1 MSFKKNLISLYFF
14 LIIIFEFCIFFYFNF
29 FGYQIKLARFLQ
41 LIFILFSIPYILY
54 ENIILKTK
62 NFFLRFNNLD
72 LFFFIFFVYLI
83 LNSIFF
89 YYFNN
94 DINDIYPQFLEIS
107 KYLFY
112 YIIYI
117 FIVRQFE
124 HKINLFLIYKLLYFS
139 VYFILAIGLFEFT
152 FNFFTDN
159 NFIPRQFNYGFDD
172 EYIGLRFHSLLGEP
186 RDASVNLLAFSS
198 IIILLEIFF
207 YSRIRSYFLI
217 FLIFTSS
224 ILTFSTTLIFCFALI
239 GITYII
245 LCRNLINIIFMIIFC
260 STLVL
265 AIFYLDQR
273 VYQYLS
279 DLFMISNYINNLEVL
294 KTLQIEPQLIN
305 IMPIYIFLNDLI
317 NLNFLEF
324 FFGNGLS
331 SSSNISYKSYFNFSD
346 YPHSQLSRLVY
357 ELGIVGLISYIF
369 LLNYYKKFLSNV
381 FSNNSQIILIVF
393 IVFLSA
399 ALAHRTG
406 IFLIFL
412 SLTQLIYINK
422 KYDIHN

>member
-1 MSFKKNLISLYFF
+1 M
-14 LIIIFEFCIFFYFNF
+14 
-29 FGYQIKLARFLQ
+29 
-41 LIFILFSIPYILY
+41 
-54 ENIILKTK
+54 IIL
-62 NFFLRFNNLD
+62 
-72 LFFFIFFVYLI
+72 
-83 LNSIFF
+83 
-89 YYFNN
+89 
-94 DINDIYPQFLEIS
+94 
-107 KYLFY
+107 
-112 YIIYI
+112 
-117 FIVRQFE
+117 
-124 HKINLFLIYKLLYFS
+124 
-139 VYFILAIGLFEFT
+139 
-152 FNFFTDN
+152 
-159 NFIPRQFNYGFDD
+159 
-172 EYIGLRFHSLLGEP
+172 
-186 RDASVNLLAFSS
+186 
-198 IIILLEIFF
+198 
-207 YSRIRSYFLI
+207 
-217 FLIFTSS
+217 
-224 ILTFSTTLIFCFALI
+224 
-239 GITYII
+239 
-245 LCRNLINIIFMIIFC
+245 C

-279 DLFMISNYINNLEVL
+279 DLFMIGNYINDLEVL

-317 NLNFLEF
+317 NLNILEF

-369 LLNYYKKFLSNV
+369 LLNYYKKFLLNV